1 MGKVIKV
8 DERIEFISSSHDHYL
23 LAAIASARDD
33 REAVIRTLK
42 DMTDVGTSIT
52 AAYYLLAKSYEA
64 IGDQDLALSNYLK
77 AEILD
82 RRDIT
87 CRYKSRIDDGIDP
100 EYRYTSRTFLLES
113 TTDLQ
118 I

>member
-87 CRYKSRIDDGIDP
+87 RD
-100 EYRYTSRTFLLES
+100 TSPVLMMAS
-113 TTDLQ
+113 TQNTVTHRGRFC
-118 I
+118 